1 MKAYC
6 YFWLVSFGL
15 CAKAANPGE
24 EVVVVYNSRVS
35 ESKAV
40 AEHYAHARQV
50 PMSHIFGLEMS
61 TNEAMSRA
69 EFRDEL
75 QRPLAAELEKHGLW
89 HMTSKVIP
97 ATNGLPAREERSVTD
112 SRIRYAVLCYGV
124 PLWIQRDLQLKEEGM
139 EKLRPEMRRNEA
151 AVDSE
156 LALLPL
162 IHQNLPITGA
172 LRNFGYGTT
181 NAAWLNPTNGLLL
194 VARLDGPTAAVA
206 QGLVDKALEAETN
219 GLWGRA
225 YIDLRNTTEP
235 GYKLGDEWIR
245 NAGEICRHLGFE
257 TVVDENPATF
267 PAGFP
272 MSQIAIYIG
281 WYDQDISGPLAQ
293 PHVEFMPGAFAY
305 HLHSFSALTLRSE
318 SRSWVGPLLARGATI
333 SMGCVQEPYLTGTPD
348 VAAFTARLLYYGF
361 TFGEAACASQPV
373 LSWQTTVVGDPL
385 YRPAGKNP
393 DELQQELQQR
403 HSPWL
408 EWAYLRLVNVNQ
420 VNGKMAECVALLEQ
434 LPLAKESSV
443 LTEKLGDLYAAQGK
457 PSSAVHE
464 WQQALKL
471 KCSPQQKIR
480 LQLTLGEK
488 LAALNREPEAYA
500 AYQEL
505 LVDHPEYPDKP
516 RLFRALLPL
525 AQALHKTNDVAR
537 YEAALT
543 PQVQAK

>member
-6 YFWLVSFGL
+6 YLLLLAFVV
-15 CAKAANPGE
+15 CTKAATPGD
-24 EVVVVYNSRVS
+24 EVVVVYNRRVP

-50 PMSHIFGLEMS
+50 PESHIFGFEIS
-61 TNEAMSRA
+61 TNEDMSRA

-75 QRPLAAELEKHGLW
+75 QRPLATELEKHGLW
-89 HMTSKVIP
+89 HMTSRRIP

-112 SRIRYAVLCYGV
+112 TRIRYAVLCYGV

-162 IHQNLPITGA
+162 MEQKLPITGA
-172 LRNFGYGTT
+172 LRNLGYGTT

-194 VARLDGPTAAVA
+194 VARLDGPTPVVA

-225 YIDLRNTTEP
+225 YIDVRNTTEP
-235 GYKLGDEWIR
+235 GYKMGDEWIR

-257 TVVDENPATF
+257 TVVDENPGTF
-267 PAGFP
+267 PVGFP
-272 MSQIAIYIG
+272 MSQIAVYIG
-281 WYDQDISGPLAQ
+281 WYDQNVSGPLAQ
-293 PHVEFMPGAFAY
+293 PEVEFMPGAFAY
-305 HLHSFSALTLRSE
+305 HLHSFSAITLRSA
-318 SRSWVGPLLARGATI
+318 SRGWVGPLLARGATI
-333 SMGCVQEPYLTGTPD
+333 SMGCVQEPYLSGTPE
-348 VAAFTARLLYYGF
+348 VAVFTARLLYYGF
-361 TFGEAACASQPV
+361 TFGEAACACQPV

-385 YRPAGKNP
+385 YRPVSKNP
-393 DELQQELQQR
+393 EELQQELEQK

-408 EWAYLRLVNVNQ
+408 EWAYLRLVNINQ
-420 VNGKMAECVALLEQ
+420 VNGKITECVALLEQ
-434 LPLAKESSV
+434 LSLAKESSV
-443 LTEKLGDLYAAQGK
+443 LSEKLGDLYAAQGK
-457 PSSAVHE
+457 PSSSIQE
-464 WQQALKL
+464 WQRAVKL

-480 LQLTLGEK
+480 LLLTLGEK
-488 LAALNREPEAYA
+488 LAALHRESEAYA

-505 LVDHPEYPDKP
+505 LAEHPEYPDKP

-525 AQALHKTNDVAR
+525 ARALHKTNEVAR
-537 YEAALT
+537 YEAALR
-543 PQVQAK
+543 PEVQVK